1 MSGVSAEHSV
11 LAAGASP
18 GSRLKHYM
26 NARVNVYYDN
36 NAYSDLGTLTYM
48 DNFWVELTKDSGE
61 RLLIPTS
68 AIRIVKLIEP
78 AGRHPESAHLLR
90 PAAPDGGN

>member
-1 MSGVSAEHSV
+1 MSGIFTEHGV
-11 LAAGASP
+11 PAVGASP
-18 GSRLKHYM
+18 ESRLKHYLH
-26 NARVNVYYDN
+26 ARVNVYYDN
-36 NAYSDLGTLTYM
+36 NAYSDQGILTYR

-78 AGRHPESAHLLR
+78 ARQDPEAAHLLR
-90 PAAPDGGN
+90 PAAPDGGS